1 MARRKSDSPQKAA
14 MREMM
19 QGYLKENDISIKS
32 GNDVNSIMRDMM
44 SVLLEG
50 VLDEELNEELG
61 YSKYDYRNKETD
73 NSRNGHSRKTMR
85 TSYGDM
91 DIAIPRDRKGE
102 YEPQLIPKYQNTVTQ
117 DMEEK
122 IISMYAKGMT
132 TGDIEAHLKELYD
145 LDISD
150 STISR
155 ITDKIMPLVKEWQER
170 PLQEI
175 YAVVY
180 MDAIHYHVRS
190 EGRIVKRAVY
200 IALGIDMDGKKDVI
214 GMYVGENEGA
224 KFWLSIINGLKNR
237 GVQDILI
244 ACVDG
249 LNGFPQAIEAVYP
262 KTEIQQCIIHQ
273 IRNTTNYVSYKD
285 LKKLMADLKM
295 VYAAPDEAAALEEL
309 ESFGEKWNS
318 KYPKIYKSWSERWA
332 TLSTYFKYPNEVR
345 KLIYTTNAIEG
356 FNRQLRK
363 VTKSKT
369 VFPSDDSLLKMLYLA
384 TMDITKN
391 GPDAAGTGPR
401 YEPSWKST
409 LKNGWKKQNSREIY
423 LTCAFLYMYNADR
436 AENQNLVSALSI
448 TINKILCQFFEFTQ
462 NLKRSR

>member
-1 MARRKSDSPQKAA
+1 

-19 QGYLKENDISIKS
+19 QGYLKNNDISIKS

-50 VLDEELNEELG
+50 ALDEELNEELG

-73 NSRNGHSRKTMR
+73 NSRNGHSKKTMR

-91 DIAIPRDRKGE
+91 DVAIPRDRKGE

-200 IALGIDMDGKKDVI
+200 IVLGIDMDGKKDVI

-332 TLSTYFKYPNEVR
+332 TLSAYFKYPNEVR
-345 KLIYTTNAIEG
+345 KLIYTTNTIEG

-363 VTKSKT
+363 VTKSRT

-384 TMDITKN
+384 TMDITKKW
-391 GPDAAGTGPR
+391 TGR
-401 YEPSWKST
+401 RRDWSKIRAQ
-409 LKNGWKKQNSREIY
+409 LEIY
-423 LTCAFLYMYNADR
+423 FEERLEK
-436 AENQNLVSALSI
+436 AE
-448 TINKILCQFFEFTQ
+448 F
-462 NLKRSR
+462 

>member
-1 MARRKSDSPQKAA
+1 MT
-14 MREMM
+14 
-19 QGYLKENDISIKS
+19 GTKEGRQSRYKTTCLLIILILFSVFRQPKQR

-50 VLDEELNEELG
+50 ALDEELNEELG

-190 EGRIVKRAVY
+190 EGRIVKRTVY

-318 KYPKIYKSWSERWA
+318 KYPKIYKSWSEHWA

-363 VTKSKT
+363 VTKSRT

-384 TMDITKN
+384 TMDITKKW
-391 GPDAAGTGPR
+391 TGR
-401 YEPSWKST
+401 RRDWSQIRAQ
-409 LKNGWKKQNSREIY
+409 LEIY
-423 LTCAFLYMYNADR
+423 FEERLEK
-436 AENQNLVSALSI
+436 AE
-448 TINKILCQFFEFTQ
+448 F
-462 NLKRSR
+462 

>member
-1 MARRKSDSPQKAA
+1 

-73 NSRNGHSRKTMR
+73 NIRNGHSRKTMR

-309 ESFGEKWNS
+309 ESFGKKWNS
-318 KYPKIYKSWSERWA
+318 KYPKIYKSWSERWT

-384 TMDITKN
+384 TMDITKKW
-391 GPDAAGTGPR
+391 TGR
-401 YEPSWKST
+401 RRDWSQIRAQ
-409 LKNGWKKQNSREIY
+409 LEIY
-423 LTCAFLYMYNADR
+423 FEERLEK
-436 AENQNLVSALSI
+436 AE
-448 TINKILCQFFEFTQ
+448 F
-462 NLKRSR
+462 